1 MPVQMTYDTEAEING
16 NVGVSMIKA
25 DKHIARLC
33 LYLCVC
39 RFT

>member
-1 MPVQMTYDTEAEING
+1 MLVQMTYDTEAEING
-16 NVGVSMIKA
+16 NVGVSMKA